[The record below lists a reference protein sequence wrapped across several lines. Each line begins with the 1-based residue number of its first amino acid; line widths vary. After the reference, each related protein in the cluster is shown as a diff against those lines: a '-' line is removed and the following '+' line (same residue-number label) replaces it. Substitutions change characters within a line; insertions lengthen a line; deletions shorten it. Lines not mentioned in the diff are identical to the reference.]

1 MTQQE
6 QRCRY
11 LVEQLLAE
19 YPPQNRPMPAEG
31 WSRQE
36 FLRALMN
43 VRPPVPVSREFLQ
56 VQDQYLQEQRR
67 QAGIVEASTLPTT
80 AGDRRISLW
89 QGDITRLRCDAI
101 VNAANSALLGCFRP
115 LHGCIDN
122 AIHWAAGVQLRL
134 YCQRLMERQG
144 HEEPTGQAKLT
155 PGFNLPARYILHT
168 VGPVVQG
175 TVTPQNRAELA
186 SCYRACLELAAENR
200 LETLAFCCIS
210 TGVFGFP
217 NRSAAEIAVRTV
229 KEFLET
235 PSSIQRV
242 IFNVFQDTDRQ
253 LYRGLLGPD
262 TATEGGN

>member
-144 HEEPTGQAKLT
+144 HEEPTEIG
-155 PGFNLPARYILHT
+155 
-168 VGPVVQG
+168 
-175 TVTPQNRAELA
+175 RAH
-186 SCYRACLELAAENR
+186 
-200 LETLAFCCIS
+200 
-210 TGVFGFP
+210 V
-217 NRSAAEIAVRTV
+217 
-229 KEFLET
+229 
-235 PSSIQRV
+235 
-242 IFNVFQDTDRQ
+242 
-253 LYRGLLGPD
+253 
-262 TATEGGN
+262 